1 LIESINSVGSNKEVA
16 PQGLLAK
23 EVVDDDFDEDVPIP
37 ETSPEAISFFTFF
50 RYMTPTDKVLMGIG
64 TFSAV
69 AAGCILPSISIVMAS
84 VAEAFTSSN
93 PNTSP
98 KFNMGFIASIVVII
112 ACALFTFAYM
122 FFAFWQ

>member
-1 LIESINSVGSNKEVA
+1 
-16 PQGLLAK
+16 
-23 EVVDDDFDEDVPIP
+23 
-37 ETSPEAISFFTFF
+37 
-50 RYMTPTDKVLMGIG
+50 
-64 TFSAV
+64 
-69 AAGCILPSISIVMAS
+69 